1 MLILNSVLTRVLA
14 AGLALEVSS
23 NALTVLAGRRWSIMR
38 VLNSILTRM
47 LMARFPVP
55 LAGHPIV

>member
-1 MLILNSVLTRVLA
+1 MRILNSVLTRVLA

-38 VLNSILTRM
+38 ALNSILTRM
-47 LMARFPVP
+47 LMARLP
-55 LAGHPIV
+55 ASA